1 MKRIFDLIFSVL
13 GLIIC
18 FPIFIIVAVLIKLDS
33 KGPVFFR
40 QERIGKNFKS
50 FRIYKFRTMKNDAG
64 EERPMITVGGDSRIT
79 GMGKFLR
86 KHKIDELPQLFNI
99 VKGDMS
105 FVGPR
110 PEINEYVQLFK
121 SDYQKLL
128 RIRPGITD
136 PASIRYSDEE
146 SHLSLS
152 ENWEEEYKKKI
163 LPEKINLSLNYVENH
178 NVITDFKLILKT
190 ILRTTNQKTTL
201 EHNIKNNLIDP

>member
-1 MKRIFDLIFSVL
+1 
-13 GLIIC
+13 
-18 FPIFIIVAVLIKLDS
+18 
-33 KGPVFFR
+33 
-40 QERIGKNFKS
+40 
-50 FRIYKFRTMKNDAG
+50 MKNDAG